1 MANDFENID
10 ESLLIRYILDETTL
24 DESQRIRQWL
34 AVSEKNMQE
43 YLELKKVWK
52 SVQNKP
58 LEVDADS
65 AWQKV
70 SVRIAAEESIKGER
84 VVRTLKRPMLGWYA
98 AAVLLALVGMFALF
112 QNLMRDDAVRMAT
125 TTEKLDQTL
134 GDGSQVTLNQNSKLE
149 YPKIF
154 TGNTRNVEL
163 EGEAFF
169 DISRDPEK
177 PFVITTTRGRVTV
190 LGTSFNV
197 EANPNSDLKVYV
209 TTGRVKLE
217 SIESKDSLYVILEPG
232 MTGVLT
238 KTGKVFIEKNTV
250 SDALFWM
257 DKRLDFDKTP
267 LPQVFEVLERNY
279 KIEFSSFDSKLDKCL
294 LTARFREDSV
304 RNILSVI
311 EATFDIHF
319 QLDENVITVET
330 QTQNCSES

>member
-70 SVRIAAEESIKGER
+70 SVRIAAEESIKGEP

-112 QNLMRDDAVRMAT
+112 QNLMRDDAVKLAT
-125 TTEKLDQTL
+125 TTEKLQQTL
-134 GDGSQVTLNQNSKLE
+134 DDGSQITLNQNSKLK
-149 YPKIF
+149 YPKSF
-154 TGNTRNVEL
+154 TGNIRSVEL

-169 DISRDPEK
+169 DVAKNPEK
-177 PFVITTTRGRVTV
+177 PFVISTQRGRVTV

-232 MTGVLT
+232 MTGVLSQA
-238 KTGKVFIEKNTV
+238 GKVFIEENTV

-279 KIEFSSFDSKLDKCL
+279 KIEFSSLDSKLDKCL

-319 QLDENVITVET
+319 QLDENVITVEI

>member
-1 MANDFENID
+1 MANEFENID
-10 ESLLIRYILDETTL
+10 EGLLIRYILDETTV

-43 YLELKKVWK
+43 HLELKKVWTA
-52 SVQNKP
+52 VQHKP
-58 LEVDADS
+58 LDVDTGR

-70 SVRIAAEESIKGER
+70 SVRIAAEESIKGKP
-84 VVRTLKRPMLGWYA
+84 VVRTLQRPVLGWYA
-98 AAVLLALVGMFALF
+98 AAVVLALVGMFSLF
-112 QNLMRDDAVRMAT
+112 QYLMRDDDVQMAST
-125 TTEKLDQTL
+125 NQKLEQTL
-134 GDGSQVTLNQNSKLE
+134 DDGSQITLNENSQLK
-149 YPKIF
+149 YPKKF
-154 TGNTRNVEL
+154 KGNSRDVEL

-169 DISRDPEK
+169 DIAKNPEK
-177 PFVITTTRGRVTV
+177 PFVINTKKGRVTV

-197 EANPNSDLKVYV
+197 EAKPNSDLKVYV
-209 TTGRVKLE
+209 ATGRVKLE
-217 SIESKDSLYVILEPG
+217 SVESKDSLYVILEPG
-232 MTGVLT
+232 MTGVLSQA
-238 KTGKVFIEKNTV
+238 GKVFIEGNTA

-257 DKRLDFDKTP
+257 DKRLNFDKTP
-267 LPQVFEVLERNY
+267 LPQVFEVLEHNY

-319 QLDENVITVET
+319 QLDADVISVET

>member
-70 SVRIAAEESIKGER
+70 SVRIAAEESIKGEP

-112 QNLMRDDAVRMAT
+112 QTLMRDDVVKMAT
-125 TTEKLDQTL
+125 TMEKLEQTL
-134 GDGSQVTLNQNSKLE
+134 EDGSQITLNQNSKLE
-149 YPKIF
+149 YPKSF

-169 DISRDPEK
+169 DVAKNPEK
-177 PFVITTTRGRVTV
+177 PFVISTQRGRVTV

-209 TTGRVKLE
+209 ASGRVKLE
-217 SIESKDSLYVILEPG
+217 SVESKDSLYVILEPG
-232 MTGVLT
+232 MTGVLSQ
-238 KTGKVFIEKNTV
+238 TGKVFIEENKAV
-250 SDALFWM
+250 DALFWM
-257 DKRLDFDKTP
+257 DKRLVFDKTP

-311 EATFDIHF
+311 KATFDIHF
-319 QLDENVITVET
+319 QLEENVITVET

>member
-10 ESLLIRYILDETTL
+10 EILLIRYILDETTL

-70 SVRIAAEESIKGER
+70 SVRIAAEESIKGEP

-112 QNLMRDDAVRMAT
+112 QNLMRDDVVKMAT
-125 TTEKLDQTL
+125 TTEKLEQTL
-134 GDGSQVTLNQNSKLE
+134 DDGSQITLNQNSKLE
-149 YPKIF
+149 YPKSF
-154 TGNTRNVEL
+154 TGNTRSVEL

-169 DISRDPEK
+169 DVAKNPEK
-177 PFVITTTRGRVTV
+177 PFVISTQRGRVTV

-209 TTGRVKLE
+209 ASGRVKLE
-217 SIESKDSLYVILEPG
+217 SIESKDSLYVILEPE

-238 KTGKVFIEKNTV
+238 QTGKVFIEGNTA

-319 QLDENVITVET
+319 QLDADVITVET